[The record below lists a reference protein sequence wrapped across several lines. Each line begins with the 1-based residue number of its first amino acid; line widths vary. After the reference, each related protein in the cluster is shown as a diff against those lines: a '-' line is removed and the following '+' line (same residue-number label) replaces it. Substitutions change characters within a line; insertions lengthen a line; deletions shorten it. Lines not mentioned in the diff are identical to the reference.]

1 MIIEKL
7 KQFIN
12 WWGESLYRSLPSSFR
27 GLFRASQPSLNLYMV
42 NERLALSWQQDG
54 KRRDCGEY
62 ILDKSFD
69 FARLAKKAVRSRNY
83 QLKLELDEKQALHL
97 QHTFPEGVQ
106 DNIKQVVGYQLDR
119 ITPFTLENA
128 YFDAKVAKHDKANK
142 LVLADIYVSPKAHV
156 EQYLAKLKALGV
168 PDIQVIS
175 ALASPTHLTKGLS
188 TAAAPLA
195 SASSIPFYLFL
206 LALTASLILPIWY
219 KERRLGQIE
228 DAIASL
234 QQKASAQ
241 IEVRD
246 KLLAAEEALSFIGEK
261 RKTAPVM
268 LDVVEHLSAELPPH
282 TWVERLELSGNQVQ
296 IRGESE
302 QALSLIDTL
311 EISPYFEAVSFKSP
325 VTRNPNSGKDK
336 FHLQATVEVAHE

>member
-7 KQFIN
+7 KQFMN
-12 WWGESLYRSLPSSFR
+12 WWGESLYRGLPSSMR

-54 KRRDCGEY
+54 KRRECGEY
-62 ILDKSFD
+62 ILDSGFD
-69 FARLAKKAVRSRNY
+69 FARLAKKATRSRNY

-106 DNIKQVVGYQLDR
+106 ENIKQVVGYQLDR
-119 ITPFTLENA
+119 ITPFSLDTA

-142 LVLADIYVSPKAHV
+142 IVVADIYVSPKAHI
-156 EQYLAKLKALGV
+156 EQYLAKLRALGV
-168 PDIQVIS
+168 PEIKVIS
-175 ALASPTHLTKGLS
+175 ALAQPTDLTQGLS
-188 TAAAPLA
+188 TKAAAPMPA
-195 SASSIPFYLFL
+195 SLVPFYAFILVL
-206 LALTASLILPIWY
+206 IASLAAPILY

-228 DAIASL
+228 TAIASL
-234 QQKASAQ
+234 QQQAAAQ

-246 KLLAAEEALSFIGEK
+246 QLLAAEETLSFIGEK

-268 LDVVEHLSAELPPH
+268 LDVVEHLSAEIPKH
-282 TWVERLELSGNQVQ
+282 TWVERLEINGSQVQ

-325 VTRNPNSGKDK
+325 VTRNANSGKDK
-336 FHLQATVEVAHE
+336 FHLQANVEAVHE